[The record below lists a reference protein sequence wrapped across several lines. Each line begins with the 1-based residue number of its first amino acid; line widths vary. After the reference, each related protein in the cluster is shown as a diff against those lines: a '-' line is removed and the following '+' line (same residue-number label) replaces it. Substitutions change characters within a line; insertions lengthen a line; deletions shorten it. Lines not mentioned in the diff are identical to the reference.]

1 MKQLVIC
8 IVNIIE
14 IYTTHSYLYLN
25 YPTLLYFLVT
35 IYRTI
40 LNIEGFTVVDEQE
53 NNFRLEFPRLESI
66 CWDDRHIFVIVAQ

>member
-8 IVNIIE
+8 IINIIE
-14 IYTTHSYLYLN
+14 IYTTHTYLYLN

-40 LNIEGFTVVDEQE
+40 SNIEGFTVVDEQE
-53 NNFRLEFPRLESI
+53 NNFRLEFPRFWNLFVETI
-66 CWDDRHIFVIVAQ
+66 VIFL